1 VHVGVIFSQA
11 DSGTDPDAIRDWVTT
26 AEAEGFHHLMA
37 YDHVL
42 GASPERL
49 GPGPF
54 GAFPAA
60 PYTSAHVFH
69 EILVLFSHLAAIT
82 RRLELVSSVVVLP
95 QRQTALVAKQA
106 ATIDL
111 LSGGRLRLAVGVGWN
126 WAEYEGMGTGFA
138 DRVERLDEQI
148 DVLRALWT
156 EPHVTFQGRFHCL
169 EDVGINPRPSR
180 PIPIFMG
187 TGASEAALRRVVQR
201 ADGWMPL
208 LLPGID
214 RTDVCTAVG
223 RLRRLAEAEGRDPGS
238 LPIHGRVYL
247 GEGWQ
252 REVDTALELGFSHLS
267 FGFNR
272 IANPGLAHAEH
283 LDAVLA
289 AKPELDRLTG

>member
-1 VHVGVIFSQA
+1 VQVGIIFSQA
-11 DSGTDPDAIRDWVTT
+11 DSGTDPDAIRGWVTT

-42 GASPERL
+42 GASPDRL

-54 GAFPAA
+54 GAFPSA
-60 PYTSAHVFH
+60 PYTSSHVFH

-82 RRLELVSSVVVLP
+82 RRLELVTSVVVLP

-106 ATIDL
+106 ATVDL

-126 WAEYEGMGTGFA
+126 WAEYEGMGAEFA
-138 DRVERLDEQI
+138 QRVERLDEQI

-156 EPHVTFQGRFHCL
+156 APHVTFHGRFHCL
-169 EDVGINPRPSR
+169 EEVGINPVPSR

-187 TGASEAALRRVVQR
+187 TGGADAALRRVVRR

-214 RTDVCTAVG
+214 RIEVRTAVG
-223 RLRRLAEAEGRDPGS
+223 RLRNLAEAEGRDPQT

-247 GEGWQ
+247 GDGWQ
-252 REVDTALELGFSHLS
+252 RAVDTALELGFSHLS

-272 IANPGLAHAEH
+272 IANPGLSHDEH